1 MGSVTD
7 SDTNSKMHS
16 DTQTRGQA
24 PVTQSRSSCVSQT
37 MLLCDTIFPS
47 KPFVLKMGANL

>member
-7 SDTNSKMHS
+7 SDTNAEMHS

-24 PVTQSRSSCVSQT
+24 PVTQSRSSSVSLS
-37 MLLCDTIFPS
+37 MLLSDMIFPS
-47 KPFVLKMGANL
+47 S